1 MYICSKPECSRGR
14 NVVYKKIMK
23 YIYKMKQNPILHI
36 SICQTTQAITSHEAE
51 IRTQVCWLTNQHCSH
66 PKYKLKYLGD

>member
-14 NVVYKKIMK
+14 NVVYTKKK
-23 YIYKMKQNPILHI
+23 KRYIYKTKQNPILHI

-51 IRTQVCWLTNQHCSH
+51 IRTQGYFWLTNQLLTS
-66 PKYKLKYLGD
+66 KV